1 MKGEAMR
8 ILTLIAAL
16 SVIPST
22 GMTTA
27 QEPAPELPGQ
37 PPGLQAPE
45 PEQGIRAINIIRF
58 EDLPP
63 QVRNVVESKL
73 DEASVEDLRELH
85 TSIQDSPAA
94 MTMLAQNGLNVTQV
108 VAAALDPTGMLT
120 LVIQDTA

>member
-1 MKGEAMR
+1 MR

-16 SVIPST
+16 SVMACT
-22 GMTTA
+22 GPTLA
-27 QEPAPELPGQ
+27 QGPAYEPPAQ
-37 PPGLQAPE
+37 QAPGPA
-45 PEQGIRAINIIRF
+45 PEQGITAIDIIRF

-63 QVRNVVESKL
+63 KVKTVVESKL
-73 DEASVEDLRELH
+73 NQTSVEDLRELH

-108 VAAALDPTGMLT
+108 VAAALDPTGTLT